1 MMAEL
6 LILPLH
12 YSGPTLTPEAL
23 FHTTFWVLTLPM
35 FVAMIGVFLS
45 RRIDLNI
52 EISDSVKLII
62 PLLYTGLI
70 WFLWS
75 QNTGVIVVEFIFS
88 PVYGDIYR
96 AGVEFGVT
104 VFILLIPSVLGFLQ
118 ACLSYPDR
126 NGLYEVVF
134 VFILVASWGFI
145 LTVLYEQVVISAGN
159 PAHLTS
165 VSSVLSIVRLFGA
178 LVLITSP
185 IAYFAFLT
193 YIYRGSSESES
204 FLDSVPMPCLLV
216 TVIYSPLFLL
226 SFVMFV

>member
-1 MMAEL
+1 MTTEL
-6 LILPLH
+6 LTLPLH
-12 YSGPTLTPEAL
+12 YNGPTLTPEVL
-23 FHTTFWVLTLPM
+23 FYTTFWILTLPM

-45 RRIDLNI
+45 KRIDLNI
-52 EISDSVKLII
+52 EVSDSVKLIP
-62 PLLYTGLI
+62 PLLYAGLI
-70 WFLWS
+70 WGVFFWS
-75 QNTGVIVVEFIFS
+75 PNMISVVGE
-88 PVYGDIYR
+88 
-96 AGVEFGVT
+96 
-104 VFILLIPSVLGFLQ
+104 FILLIPSVLGFLQ

-134 VFILVASWGFI
+134 IFVLVASWGFI
-145 LTVLYEQVVISAGN
+145 LTILYEQVVVSAGN

-204 FLDSVPMPCLLV
+204 FLDSVLMPCLLV